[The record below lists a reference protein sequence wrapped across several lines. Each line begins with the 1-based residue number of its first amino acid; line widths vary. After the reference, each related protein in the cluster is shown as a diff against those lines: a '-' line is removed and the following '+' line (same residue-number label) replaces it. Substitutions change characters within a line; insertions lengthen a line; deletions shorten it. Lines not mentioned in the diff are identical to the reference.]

1 MKTTIEGLRSEG
13 KTVKEVCAQLNITK
27 GEYYKIIKA
36 VEETAVPEIKINEV
50 EVLDDPTDEE
60 IPLPTP
66 DEDVAPAPVKTSK
79 TKKEKAVKEPKVKEP
94 TKSDSFIAMY
104 EAGKTISE
112 IAKETNSQYSFVYG
126 VIDKR
131 IGLTRQPK
139 AERSDAIRDLAAQG
153 KTPGQI
159 AKELNANYSFV
170 HTVVKKYKATLAV
183 AQ

>member
-13 KTVKEVCAQLNITK
+13 KTVKEVCTVLQITK
-27 GEYYKIIKA
+27 GEYYKILKA
-36 VEETAVPEIKINEV
+36 VEEVAEVPV
-50 EVLDDPTDEE
+50 EVTSEAV
-60 IPLPTP
+60 
-66 DEDVAPAPVKTSK
+66 DVILNAEQEAVAEV
-79 TKKEKAVKEPKVKEP
+79 KKEAKKVKAEKVKAEKAIKEPKPEKD
-94 TKSDSFIAMY
+94 TKSKLFVEMY
-104 EAGKTISE
+104 EAGKTITE

-131 IGLTRQPK
+131 IGLVRQPK
-139 AERSDAIRDLAAQG
+139 AERSDAIRELAAQG

-170 HTVVKKYKATLAV
+170 HTVVKKYKATLAQ